1 MDKELKI
8 KAVSFKSR
16 GVLIE
21 HPKVWLRAAKEFDLK
36 NIRVGQIQKL
46 RLSESL
52 DGEFIIHEVL
62 E

>member
-21 HPKVWLRAAKEFDLK
+21 HPKIWLEASKEFDLK
-36 NIRVGQIQKL
+36 DIKVGQIQKL

-52 DGEFIIHEVL
+52 DGKFIIHEVL
-62 E
+62 K